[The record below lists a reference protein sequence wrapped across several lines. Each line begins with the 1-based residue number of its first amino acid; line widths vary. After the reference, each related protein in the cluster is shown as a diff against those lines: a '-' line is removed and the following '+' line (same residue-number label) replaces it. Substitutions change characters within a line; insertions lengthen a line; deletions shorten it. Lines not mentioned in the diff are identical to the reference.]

1 LDYKTGTT
9 VSSALSYASGSP
21 NLVPEAAT
29 TYSGGIVL
37 TPHWVPGLTM
47 SFDWYSIS
55 VKGIIAAPSLSQER
69 AGCLAGQLAPNGTNY
84 CSDWVYNASLVVPGN
99 NPNGLQFVYTYP
111 FNNGFLTTSGLDFVA
126 DYAMDFMGGNLAWH
140 MLGNY
145 NDEETE
151 TIFGVTNPNGYQTTY
166 DFAGS
171 MSGS

>member
-9 VSSALSYASGSP
+9 VSSALSYASGST
-21 NLVPEAAT
+21 NLLPEAAT

-55 VKGIIAAPSLSQER
+55 VKGIIAAPSTTAER
-69 AGCLAGQLAPNGTNY
+69 NFCLAGQLTPTGGSY
-84 CSDWVYNASLVVPGN
+84 CADWVYNPALIIPGT

-126 DYAMDFMGGNLAWH
+126 DYAMDF
-140 MLGNY
+140 
-145 NDEETE
+145 
-151 TIFGVTNPNGYQTTY
+151 
-166 DFAGS
+166 
-171 MSGS
+171 